1 MHVGYKQ
8 HARVGND
15 RRNDSTSD
23 NSNGRRG
30 NYRSNGSNSDVS
42 YDGRKTGTGTSRGR
56 FAYEGG

>member
-1 MHVGYKQ
+1 MLNRDATDSEPSGTSGNGPRHVEYKQ

-30 NYRSNGSNSDVS
+30 NYRRRV
-42 YDGRKTGTGTSRGR
+42 Y
-56 FAYEGG
+56 A